1 MIKIIKCDWPKSYN
15 CRKTLQN
22 WLKMLF
28 IAPLYNL
35 EKYLLLKCICY
46 KKSMKNCQTF
56 PLKACPFLGD
66 NRFLFNTEMSNI
78 KSWNFQGSYL
88 ACCHFFMSWNFGDRK
103 YISKIYFRFLFLAI
117 TERGGICILK
127 AFIQFYRAYEI

>member
-1 MIKIIKCDWPKSYN
+1 MIIIIKCDWPKSYD

-35 EKYLLLKCICY
+35 EKNLLVKCICY
-46 KKSMKNCQTF
+46 KKSMKNQRHEKLATF
-56 PLKACPFLGD
+56 LLKTCPFLDD

-78 KSWNFQGSYL
+78 KSWNFQVSYL
-88 ACCHFFMSWNFGDRK
+88 VCCYFFMSWNFGDRK
-103 YISKIYFRFLFLAI
+103 YIKDIFSISFSSNNWKRRYIYFEGLYAGL
-117 TERGGICILK
+117 
-127 AFIQFYRAYEI
+127 